1 MRYKNPVIK
10 GFYPDPSVC
19 SAGGKYYLVTSSF
32 QYFCGVPLFESSD
45 LVNWRQIGHVL
56 TRESQLPLGGAA
68 SSGGIFAPTIRYND
82 GTFYM
87 VTTNTTTGKNFYV
100 TTDDIYGEWSE
111 PTEVAQDGID
121 PSLFFEDGRAYF
133 MSNGTDDFGD
143 SGITQ
148 CEIDI
153 ATGRKLSPSK
163 TIWHGSGGR
172 FLESPHLYRIGG
184 WYYLMAAE
192 GGTEYGHMV
201 TCARSREIFGE
212 YEGCPFNPVLTNRN
226 LGGFSI
232 QGVGH
237 GDLIRKPDTGEWFIV
252 HLGFRQAGDWEPY
265 HHLGRETFLTPVRF
279 REDGWFTAGRDGTV
293 VSEFEAEGDFTQ
305 DTALAASLG
314 SDEWVYLRNPDMTNY
329 SLSAERY
336 VLRGTDVTL
345 DEKASPTFIAIRQRD
360 FCGSLDVAVSS
371 DGAEAG
377 VSVYMDEH
385 HRYDLA
391 IRPGVDG
398 YEAILRLTIGSSQYI
413 RNTAN
418 LTGTKAK
425 LRVGFGNYSYT
436 FTVTDGGTVHDFG
449 TMETRYLSSEV
460 AGGFTGVVFGLYAIG
475 EGSRGEFTDF
485 SLDYE

>member
-100 TTDDIYGEWSE
+100 TTEDIYGEWSE

-153 ATGRKLSPSK
+153 ATGHKLSPSK

-172 FLESPHLYRIGG
+172 FLEAPHLYRIGG

-305 DTALAASLG
+305 VTTLAASLG
-314 SDEWVYLRNPDMTNY
+314 SNEWVHLRNPDMSNY

-360 FCGSLDVAVSS
+360 FCGSLDVDVSS